1 MSTPA
6 RPPLSVPQTLL
17 EEVEHGAA
25 GIHDRAGNITKHHSG
40 TRFNSSALAPPVRC
54 GTRTG
59 PSKIPAEFSASSPKR
74 RTCFARRS
82 RLSHPQQHYVLALSC
97 EVSCAD
103 SFHGLKFDRYFL
115 AHLRAHPMRQPR
127 RATLERAAGN
137 GAQQGPSYPC
147 SIRPAGEKLSSF
159 VLPEHLLRATT
170 TGKNNSCLDF
180 SGQPVVCA
188 PKANRAHKSARA
200 R

>member
-1 MSTPA
+1 MGSEIESTRPTTAPSTTAARVSIRPLWRLSAVERAPGLRKSRPNFRPA
-6 RPPLSVPQTLL
+6 RRNAGRGALLCLSTHV
-17 EEVEHGAA
+17 
-25 GIHDRAGNITKHHSG
+25 
-40 TRFNSSALAPPVRC
+40 
-54 GTRTG
+54 
-59 PSKIPAEFSASSPKR
+59 
-74 RTCFARRS
+74 S
-82 RLSHPQQHYVLALSC
+82 RGGRQHYVLALSC

-137 GAQQGPSYPC
+137 GAQQAPSYPC

-170 TGKNNSCLDF
+170 TEKTIRAWISAVSQSFVPLKRT
-180 SGQPVVCA
+180 A
-188 PKANRAHKSARA
+188 LIKAQEPDDGSKRARA
-200 R
+200 AFVRGA